1 MFCQH
6 CGTEVIAMS
15 EPCPKCGRQ
24 QPRAA
29 AAELGKQLGASSR
42 DAAHAVKTLVVDPVA
57 GLGSAFDALGPTRAR
72 SAGLALCFAFAL
84 AAAFGVTLAAR
95 QSLEGLMELSSA
107 SGLELFFKALLG
119 FLVLPAALAAA
130 GYGIRRVL
138 GGKESVAADIFTAGA
153 ALTPLGLTIL
163 ASGLLGLGNFEVVL
177 LLLLISWSYLV
188 LMLYTG
194 LTRLGG
200 LSGRA
205 GAPAVPV
212 LLVVAAWLSKVVFA
226 ALA

>member
-1 MFCQH
+1 MFCQD
-6 CGTEVIAMS
+6 CGTEVIAVS
-15 EPCPKCGRQ
+15 KPCPKCGRQ

-42 DAAHAVKTLVVDPVA
+42 DAAHAIKTLVVDPVA
-57 GLGSAFDALGPTRAR
+57 GLGSAFDALGPIRAR

-84 AAAFGVTLAAR
+84 AAALGVTLGAR
-95 QSLEGLMELSSA
+95 QSLGGLMALSGA
-107 SGLELFFKALLG
+107 SGFELF

-153 ALTPLGLTIL
+153 ALSPLGLTVL
-163 ASGLLGLGNFEVVL
+163 ASGLLGLGKFEVVL

-205 GAPAVPV
+205 GAPSVPV
-212 LLVVAAWLSKVVFA
+212 LLVAAAWLSKVVFA